1 MNGTWNV
8 PTIFD
13 FCRLCHSITIIN
25 DTHGHSTGGDVLRFI
40 GVALKERIGEAMM
53 TRYGGD
59 EFAVSMLV
67 GAAIMRAD
75 GDAECWF
82 GRSDKLLYNA
92 NASGRNRAMVESKH
106 DLQ

>member
-1 MNGTWNV
+1 MEYANY
-8 PTIFD
+8 FD
-13 FCRLCHSITIIN
+13 FYRLCRSTTIIN
-25 DTHGHSTGGDVLRFI
+25 DTHGHSTGDDVLRFI
-40 GVALKERIGEAMM
+40 GAAIKKTTGEAIV

-75 GDAECWF
+75 DDAECWF
-82 GRSDKLLYNA
+82 GRADKLLYNA
-92 NASGRNRAMVESKH
+92 NSSGRNRAVVERKH